1 MNIDRRYLWK
11 EAFGD
16 SDAFLDIFS
25 ATAYANERTNCIEI
39 DGKTVAA
46 LYWFDCE
53 YAEKKIAY
61 IYAVATAKA
70 HRGQGLCH
78 RLMEHTHRR
87 LQAQGYAGA
96 LLVPGS
102 RELVR
107 LYADMGY
114 EPCTCV
120 GQLAVNAEG
129 VTDCVPIDKRE
140 YATLRRQRLPQ
151 GGVIQEGEN
160 LDFLERQAK
169 FYRGNDFVLA
179 ARKEGEKLVGLELLG
194 NTKTVSAIVGALGCA
209 SGEFRVPN
217 GNTPFAMSLF
227 FEEMSK
233 PSYFGLAFD

>member
-1 MNIDRRYLWK
+1 MNIDRRTLWK

-16 SDAFLDIFS
+16 TDAFLDIFS
-25 ATAYANERTNCIEI
+25 ATAYADERTNHIEI

-46 LYWFDCE
+46 LYWFNSE

-70 HRGQGLCH
+70 YRGQGLCH
-78 RLMEHTHRR
+78 RLMEHTHQL

-102 RELVR
+102 KELVR

-114 EPCTCV
+114 ELCTCV
-120 GQLAVNAEG
+120 GQLSVTAQG
-129 VTDCVPIDKRE
+129 FTDCIPIDKRE
-140 YATLRRQRLPQ
+140 YAVLRRQWLPQ

-160 LDFLERQAK
+160 LDFLEKQAQ
-169 FYRGNDFVLA
+169 FYRGSDFVLT
-179 ARKEGEKLVGLELLG
+179 ARKEGDRLIGLELLG
-194 NTKTVSAIVGALGCA
+194 NTEKASAIVGALGCA
-209 SGEFRVPN
+209 SGEFRVPS
-217 GNTPFAMSLF
+217 GNTPFAMGLF
-227 FEEMSK
+227 FEEMPK